1 MPNIGQNIKNIRQRI
16 EKACADCG
24 RDPKE
29 VTLIGV
35 TKTVEPDAVREA
47 FCAGIVHFGESFV
60 QEARQKVEALAEVSA
75 HWHFIGHLQTNK
87 ARFVAKLFDTLHT
100 LDSEKLALELN
111 RRLENED
118 RTLKVLIQVNVSGEK
133 AKSGIAPKQA
143 GSLAQYASSLP
154 NLKLCG
160 LMTLPP
166 YFDEPQKAAPFFA
179 ALRSLRDEMAA
190 KDVPG
195 HLLAELSMGMTGD
208 FEEAIAQ
215 GATMIRVGTAIFG
228 ERL

>member
-1 MPNIGQNIKNIRQRI
+1 MPEISQNIKEVRKRI
-16 EKACADCG
+16 EKACAGCG
-24 RDPKE
+24 RNPADI
-29 VTLIGV
+29 TLIGV
-35 TKTVEPDAVREA
+35 TKTVEPDIIREA
-47 FCAGIVHFGESFV
+47 FSAGIVHFGESFV
-60 QEARQKVEALAEVSA
+60 QEALQKVGALAQIPA
-75 HWHFIGHLQTNK
+75 QWHFIGHLQTNK
-87 ARFVAKLFDTLHT
+87 AKFVARLFDTLHT

-111 RRLENED
+111 RRLQSEG
-118 RTLKVLIQVNVSGEK
+118 RTLRVLIQVNVSGEK

-143 GSLAQYASSLP
+143 GMLAQYASTLP

-160 LMTLPP
+160 LMTIPP
-166 YFDEPQKAAPFFA
+166 FFDAPQKAAPFFA
-179 ALRSLRDEMAA
+179 ALKSLRDELAA

-195 HLLAELSMGMTGD
+195 HLLSELSMGMTGD